1 MNSFL
6 QKILTVTVL
15 LLSAYQVNSQEINT
29 VEVNASALIDDKS
42 TDKYSIVIYNDG
54 LLKDS
59 IYNKKTKAITLSLE
73 TDKIY
78 SVVFKKAN
86 YPNKLVIINTKIPSG
101 LRELTEDPFEL
112 QIELTQNT
120 TTLKKDLYDYPVA
133 ILEINKKVKSLMAS
147 ESYHKFTHK

>member
-86 YPNKLVIINTKIPSG
+86 YPDKLVIINTKIPSG

-133 ILEINKKVKSLMAS
+133 ILEVNKKVKSLMAS